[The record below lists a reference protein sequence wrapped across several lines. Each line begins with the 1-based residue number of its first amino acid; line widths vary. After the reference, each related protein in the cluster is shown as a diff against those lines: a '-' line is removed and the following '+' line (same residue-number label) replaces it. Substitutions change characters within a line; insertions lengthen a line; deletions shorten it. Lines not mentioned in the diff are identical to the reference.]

1 MSTSTTLTASDALP
15 AMAEHTRFTRAVEQL
30 RFLAREMSAGRS
42 GLMGLAH
49 FLANCF
55 RGGRVAIAAYR
66 CKRFW
71 LLLLGPAHGVSLLWM
86 WPIYLWCRLLGG
98 RHEIVAQAEFGPGLR
113 LIHCSMACV
122 VTPFAVAGK
131 NLYLTGG
138 NVIGR
143 RRKAGAPGDVWL
155 GNDVMLG
162 IGSMV
167 IGPISI
173 GDGARIGAGAVV
185 VKDLPS
191 GATVVSSP
199 VRVLI

>member
-1 MSTSTTLTASDALP
+1 MNSSATLTDAQAVP
-15 AMAEHTRFTRAVEQL
+15 TNTEPSRCARAAEQVHYF
-30 RFLAREMSAGRS
+30 FIEMSAGQS
-42 GLMGLAH
+42 GLSGFTH
-49 FLANCF
+49 VLANCF
-55 RGGRVAIAAYR
+55 RGGRLAIASYR

-71 LLLLGPAHGVSLLWM
+71 LLLLGRGHVISLVWM
-86 WPIYLWCRLLGG
+86 WPIYTWCRLLGG
-98 RHEIVAQAEFGPGLR
+98 RHEIVAQADFGPGLR

-143 RRKAGAPGDVWL
+143 RRKAGAPGDVRL
-155 GNDVMLG
+155 GDDVMLG
-162 IGSMV
+162 IGAMI
-167 IGPISI
+167 IGPITI

-185 VKDLPS
+185 VKNLPA

-199 VRVLI
+199 VRLLV